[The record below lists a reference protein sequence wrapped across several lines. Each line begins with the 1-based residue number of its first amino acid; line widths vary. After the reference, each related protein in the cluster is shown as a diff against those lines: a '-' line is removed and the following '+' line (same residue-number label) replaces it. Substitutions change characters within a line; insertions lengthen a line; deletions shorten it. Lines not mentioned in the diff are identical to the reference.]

1 MSKSVRLKRWEPMLV
16 EAEQLGWSV
25 ARYAKERGVAKSCL
39 YAARSMILKRDRG
52 SSEMVSSAKPFVE
65 VRVNNRPTSEARLR
79 AQLPNG
85 VVMEMLVDGNSRDAV
100 GALVSALGA
109 LPCSA

>member
-39 YAARSMILKRDRG
+39 N
-52 SSEMVSSAKPFVE
+52 AKQMFP
-65 VRVNNRPTSEARLR
+65 RL
-79 AQLPNG
+79 A
-85 VVMEMLVDGNSRDAV
+85 S
-100 GALVSALGA
+100 GALQTDHYSR
-109 LPCSA
+109 